1 MMRRRY
7 NSQVKF
13 LPGTLLA
20 WVALILVIASLAT
33 FWLAMQVHSGV
44 GPWPSLITGIIGIAL
59 GITMALW
66 RKDISIALGVLGA
79 IAGSL
84 LLFLVLTI
92 FITTPA

>member
-1 MMRRRY
+1 MIRRRY

-13 LPGTLLA
+13 LPGTLLG
-20 WVALILVIASLAT
+20 WIALILVIASLVT

-44 GPWPSLITGIIGIAL
+44 GPWPSLITGVIGIAL

-66 RKDISIALGVLGA
+66 RRDVSILLGVLGA
-79 IAGSL
+79 VSGSL

-92 FITTPA
+92 VITTPA

>member
-1 MMRRRY
+1 MIRRRY

-20 WVALILVIASLAT
+20 WVALILVIASLVT

-44 GPWPSLITGIIGIAL
+44 GPWPSLITGVIGIAL
-59 GITMALW
+59 GITMALV
-66 RKDISIALGVLGA
+66 RRDVTILLGVLGA

-92 FITTPA
+92 VITTPA